1 MPESPQKGPEKAKR
15 DLLPATTITP
25 RAPAPPEG
33 KKKEALGV
41 LGAPGDTF
49 PSSSPPQQSD
59 WGGCWEEGGLHPQTA
74 TEIRWQ
80 LWSLDDWV
88 GGERGAWSPVG
99 GRLRE
104 ACCQVTWSGPE
115 QEQR

>member
-1 MPESPQKGPEKAKR
+1 M
-15 DLLPATTITP
+15 
-25 RAPAPPEG
+25 
-33 KKKEALGV
+33 

-49 PSSSPPQQSD
+49 PSSSLPQQSD

-104 ACCQVTWSGPE
+104 ACCQVTWSGLE